1 MRTLDS
7 LRDHVQCSTC
17 ETRPTIKLVSLA
29 GGEYEALRKRV
40 GSRLRKPMEDLSQEL
55 YNDATDELVTA
66 YVSSAEGI
74 ENPFVMPSEAL
85 EMVWRSGLRGEL
97 PVV

>member
-1 MRTLDS
+1 
-7 LRDHVQCSTC
+7 
-17 ETRPTIKLVSLA
+17 
-29 GGEYEALRKRV
+29 
-40 GSRLRKPMEDLSQEL
+40 MEDLSQEL
-55 YNDATDELVTA
+55 YNDATDGPVTA